1 MWWGQ
6 RREPNYGGAMT
17 THLEHDEASQTGLAA
32 ERCKQC
38 HTNPVDDKS
47 TRLCRECAWR
57 RFLEMMIDARLPV
70 I

>member
-1 MWWGQ
+1 
-6 RREPNYGGAMT
+6 MT
-17 THLEHDEASQTGLAA
+17 THLEHDEASQTGLAP

-47 TRLCRECAWR
+47 TRLCQECAWR